1 VNRVIGA
8 TQAITVAAVV
18 PSSRSSGLNVAKAI
32 QVWGLGSR
40 SIMDKAPCPE

>member
-18 PSSRSSGLNVAKAI
+18 PSSRSSERWISLV
-32 QVWGLGSR
+32 LL
-40 SIMDKAPCPE
+40 